1 MPDYAAALDA
11 EPSYVWDGTSPLS
24 PALFQFLP
32 PSVPEGAQPI
42 HDEALDAIIGYRIGF
57 GGVFRTYDLSGELQS
72 IDELPLEAPLIDPL
86 DAVVLAGTAWKLGSR
101 LVRGAVLARAGV
113 TVSQTVLIPLRA
125 KYFALA
131 RRDLRFMAAPLAN
144 MKKPERFVPV
154 HILRL
159 AILHG
164 KRTPDPKG
172 TAGFF
177 MYRIKVMFRGKPYEL
192 EVLLYE
198 REYTIVHFLYE
209 QIKK

>member
-1 MPDYAAALDA
+1 MPDYSIALNA
-11 EPSYVWDGTSPLS
+11 EPSFVWDGASPLS
-24 PALFQFLP
+24 PALFEFFP
-32 PSVPEGAQPI
+32 PGVPEGATPI
-42 HDEALDAIIGYRIGF
+42 HDEASDAIIGYRAGF

-86 DAVVLAGTAWKLGSR
+86 DAVFLSGMAWKLGSR

-113 TVSQTVLIPLRA
+113 TISQTVLLPLRA

-131 RRDLRFMAAPLAN
+131 KRDLRFMAAPLSN
-144 MKKPERFVPV
+144 MKRPERFVPV

-164 KRTPDPKG
+164 KRSPDPRG
-172 TAGFF
+172 VPGFF
-177 MYRIKVMFRGKPYEL
+177 MYRIKVMFRGKPYDL

-198 REYTIVHFLYE
+198 REYTVVHFMYE
-209 QIKK
+209 KILK